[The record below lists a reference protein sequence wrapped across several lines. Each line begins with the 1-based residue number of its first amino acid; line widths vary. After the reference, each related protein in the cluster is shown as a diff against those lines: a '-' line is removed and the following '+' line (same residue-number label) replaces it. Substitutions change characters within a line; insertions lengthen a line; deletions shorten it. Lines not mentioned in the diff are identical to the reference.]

1 MPPHPDSFYGRLL
14 LGVIDKLV
22 LGVFAAVIVILFQTH
37 TQDREDR
44 RQQLIEAARLESQF
58 IDRALK
64 EVNRNMDEYYQ
75 VARNIIRT
83 GRAMKNEENSKMAEY
98 EFTVERSLFLIGKL
112 TGNHIIQ
119 EEHKG
124 DFQKLKDSMADLH
137 FILSGPENDSAQ
149 RQQRQGILEKVQ
161 ENHAEVLRS
170 LREAALEA
178 VRLERDVAVTKEPVS
193 ETDQAE

>member
-22 LGVFAAVIVILFQTH
+22 LGVFAAVIVIWFQTY
-37 TQDREDR
+37 TQEQEDK

-64 EVNRNMDEYYQ
+64 EVNRDMTEYYQ

-83 GRAMKNEENSKMAEY
+83 GREMRNEENSKMVEY

-119 EEHKG
+119 EEHKR
-124 DFQKLKDSMADLH
+124 DFEKLKDSMADLH
-137 FILSGPENDSAQ
+137 SILSDPENDLA
-149 RQQRQGILEKVQ
+149 RRQGILDEVQ
-161 ENHAEVLRS
+161 ENHGEVLRS

-178 VRLERDVAVTKEPVS
+178 VRLERHVAVTKEPAS

>member
-1 MPPHPDSFYGRLL
+1 MPPHPDSFRGRIW

-22 LGVFAAVIVILFQTH
+22 LGVFAALIVIWFQTY
-37 TQDREDR
+37 TQGREDK

-64 EVNRNMDEYYQ
+64 EVNLNMDEYYQ

-83 GRAMKNEENSKMAEY
+83 GREMRNEENSKMAEY

-149 RQQRQGILEKVQ
+149 RQRILDKVQ
-161 ENHAEVLRS
+161 ENHGDVLRS

-178 VRLERDVAVTKEPVS
+178 VRLERDAAVTKEPAS